1 MSDIHFLCPKCSQA
15 IDAPDELAGQL
26 VDCPTCK
33 ETIEVPSRI
42 RSSPQVPGPPPS
54 IIDDLSQFLGDE
66 QDPVVVQKLV
76 QRVQDL
82 LTKAESIQ
90 YIGIQ
95 KKPIVTLSPD
105 AVVLTNFRF
114 MVVRPKL
121 MGMTFEDFPWR
132 EVADVHMSEQ
142 LLGAT
147 ITCTT
152 TSGRRSSIDSIP
164 KKQARRIYSYA
175 QEVEE
180 RAHFARRDAELER
193 LRASAGGVV
202 FHTPA
207 SAPPP
212 LRQSPP
218 QQDDPVAVLSKLKKM
233 LEGGL
238 IEQAEYAAKKAE
250 ILSRM

>member
-1 MSDIHFLCPKCSQA
+1 MPDIHFQCAKCNQS
-15 IDAPDELAGQL
+15 IDAPDELANQL
-26 VDCPTCK
+26 IECPTCN
-33 ETIEVPSRI
+33 ETIEVP
-42 RSSPQVPGPPPS
+42 PHKVPGLPPP
-54 IIDDLSQFLGDE
+54 IMGDLSQFLGDD
-66 QDPVVVQKLV
+66 QDPAVVLNLV
-76 QRVQDL
+76 RRVQEL

-90 YIGIQ
+90 YIGVQ

-105 AVVLTNFRF
+105 AVVLTNHRF

-121 MGMTFEDFPWR
+121 MGMTFEDHMWR

-152 TSGRRSSIDSIP
+152 ISGCRSMIDSIP

-180 RAHFARRDAELER
+180 RANLARRDMELER

-202 FHTPA
+202 VHAPA
-207 SAPPP
+207 TAPPP
-212 LRQSPP
+212 LPQSPP

-238 IEQAEYAAKKAE
+238 IEQAEFDAKKAE

>member
-1 MSDIHFLCPKCSQA
+1 MPDIHFQCAKCNQS
-15 IDAPDELAGQL
+15 IDAPDELASQL
-26 VDCPTCK
+26 IECPTCK
-33 ETIEVPSRI
+33 ETIKVPPRK
-42 RSSPQVPGPPPS
+42 VPGPPPS
-54 IIDDLSQFLGDE
+54 IMDDLSQFLGDQ
-66 QDPVVVQKLV
+66 QDPAVVQKLV
-76 QRVQDL
+76 SRVQEL
-82 LTKAESIQ
+82 LTRAETIQ
-90 YIGIQ
+90 YIGVQ

-105 AVVLTNFRF
+105 AVVLTNHRF

-121 MGMTFEDFPWR
+121 MGMTFEDYPWR

-152 TSGRRSSIDSIP
+152 ISGRRSMIDSIP

-180 RAHFARRDAELER
+180 RAHLARRDMELER

-202 FHTPA
+202 VHAPA
-207 SAPPP
+207 IAPPP
-212 LRQSPP
+212 LPQSPP

-233 LEGGL
+233 LDVGL
-238 IEQAEYAAKKAE
+238 IEQAEFDAKKAE

>member
-1 MSDIHFLCPKCSQA
+1 MSDINFQCSKCSQS
-15 IDAPDELAGQL
+15 IDAPDELAGHL
-26 VDCPTCK
+26 VDCPTCN
-33 ETIEVPSRI
+33 ETIEVPTGT
-42 RSSPQVPGPPPS
+42 SSIGPGPASPPH
-54 IIDDLSQFLGDE
+54 ITDDLSQFIEDE
-66 QDPVVVQKLV
+66 QDPVVVQKLLR
-76 QRVQDL
+76 RVQDL

-90 YIGIQ
+90 YIGVQ

-114 MVVRPKL
+114 MIVRPKL

-147 ITCTT
+147 ITCMT
-152 TSGRRSSIDSIP
+152 TSRRHSSIDSIP

-202 FHTPA
+202 VHA
-207 SAPPP
+207 SSQAVPP
-212 LRQSPP
+212 LHQLPAL
-218 QQDDPVAVLSKLKKM
+218 QDDPVVILSKLKKM

-238 IEQAEYAAKKAE
+238 IEQAEFDAKKAE